1 MHFLYFLSTFLL
13 LKVSVY
19 AFPIVAVVSSIPVF
33 SIVIKYN
40 LVENGFSAR
49 LGFLWGVLFPWLAA
63 FPLLY
68 MPNILS
74 QFINFTSLL
83 CAPLRR
89 SHSCAPTQPQGE
101 RRSSTMQ
108 PLTPPPSAWAQLSPS
123 PTSSSPSPSTSFSSA
138 SCAQTSWRAP
148 PLGT

>member
-1 MHFLYFLSTFLL
+1 MWRTPVASAL

-83 CAPLRR
+83 CALPLLR
-89 SHSCAPTQPQGE
+89 SHSPSRRAE
-101 RRSSTMQ
+101 RRSSTTQ
-108 PLTPPPSAWAQLSPS
+108 PLTQPPSAWAQLSPS
-123 PTSSSPSPSTSFSSA
+123 PTSSSPSPSTSSSSA